1 MGWSKYTE
9 DNNEIISE
17 RMRDRET
24 RSIEPQVRLY
34 ASVPVKT
41 IPVDFTVHIQAV
53 TKETVQKKT
62 PTSRTL
68 RCRDCGKHF
77 VFTIGE
83 QRFFNDH
90 GYQPPKRCRTCRE
103 IKRKMDERRFW
114 DGLVR
119 SN

>member
-9 DNNEIISE
+9 DINEIVSE
-17 RMRDRET
+17 RMRDRES

-34 ASVPVKT
+34 ASVPVNT
-41 IPVDFTVHIQAV
+41 IPVDFTVQIQV
-53 TKETVQKKT
+53 DNKETTQKKP
-62 PTSRTL
+62 PTGRAL

-77 VFTIGE
+77 VFTVGE

-90 GYQPPKRCRTCRE
+90 GYQPPKRCRACRE
-103 IKRKMDERRFW
+103 IKRKMDERGGW